1 MKNHFTDETFF
12 INEAFNK
19 AINDYI
25 NSKEKTEGILYNSF
39 LVVVIRLLVT
49 IYGELDIVNPFY
61 IKNEDSFDINLMK
74 YGAKREKIVKLKM
87 LLEFFY
93 EFDNNNLQ
101 AQKREYNPYFIEV
114 QKSIIDLFYI
124 KKTNFGLR
132 ENESKEFFEL
142 LYTPGTSNALRLSYN
157 FLNAEDAY
165 EVAKYYKMVMEEN
178 KEDNSDNTEKK
189 NLLGFDIYKMFNVSI
204 ADLSKM
210 NKNEIDNLNSEI
222 YKSFDISEKTINK
235 DYLLEEKIREIKMQN
250 SPITTG
256 NGYVDILLIMS
267 VIITVLM
274 VVVIFST
281 LVF

>member
-19 AINDYI
+19 GLNDYI
-25 NSKEKTEGILYNSF
+25 NSKDKTESVLYNSF
-39 LVVVIRLLVT
+39 LVVVIRLLIV
-49 IYGELDIVNPFY
+49 IYGELDIINPFY
-61 IKNEDSFDINLMK
+61 IKNEDSFDMNLMK
-74 YGAKREKIVKLKM
+74 FGAKREKIVKLKM
-87 LLEFFY
+87 LVEFFY
-93 EFDNNNLQ
+93 EFDNKQ
-101 AQKREYNPYFIEV
+101 TKKREYNPYFIEI
-114 QKSIIDLFYI
+114 QKCIIDLFNI
-124 KKTNFGLR
+124 KKINFGLK
-132 ENESKEFFEL
+132 ENENREFFEL

-157 FLNAEDAY
+157 YLNAENIY
-165 EVAKYYKMVMEEN
+165 EVAQYYKKIMEESN
-178 KEDNSDNTEKK
+178 KENSGNEEKK
-189 NLLGFDIYKMFNVSI
+189 NLLGFDVYKMFNVSI
-204 ADLSKM
+204 AELSKM

-250 SPITTG
+250 NPITTG